1 VRLPALAA
9 LPALFANVLQSG
21 RCEGTGTGTAAAIR
35 QVFEESGEFS
45 AAVELRRHFPGIAD
59 NATAR
64 SSATCDRGVET
75 TASPAPEVN
84 SDMSDQT
91 IDTGMTRAV
100 EESPDDLSKIMRA
113 MSRWNVT
120 GSSAALV
127 KDFAPLSTQG

>member
-1 VRLPALAA
+1 LAA

-35 QVFEESGEFS
+35 QVFEECGEFS

-64 SSATCDRGVET
+64 RSATCDRGVET

-100 EESPDDLSKIMRA
+100 EKSPDDLSKIMRA